1 MKPLRKAMWHLAG
14 ELSPMS
20 LEIQRLVKKN
30 PDAERVRNRMEWLLA
45 RIFERVKIMQ
55 AGLGD
60 LEDFKVDENS
70 LEIVER
76 ESGEDR
82 ARRNQLQAHRGQQSP
97 AQ

>member
-1 MKPLRKAMWHLAG
+1 MWHLAG
-14 ELSPMS
+14 DISHML

-60 LEDFKVDENS
+60 LEDFKAHENG
-70 LEIVER
+70 LEIVAR
-76 ESGEDR
+76 ESREDK
-82 ARRNQLQAHRGQQSP
+82 ARRKQLKAHRGQQPP

>member
-1 MKPLRKAMWHLAG
+1 MKPLRKAMWHLTG

-45 RIFERVKIMQ
+45 RILERVKIMQ

-60 LEDFKVDENS
+60 LEDFKVDEDG
-70 LEIVER
+70 LEIVAR
-76 ESGEDR
+76 ESREDK
-82 ARRNQLQAHRGQQSP
+82 ARRKQLKAHRGQQQP

>member
-1 MKPLRKAMWHLAG
+1 MRHLAG

-20 LEIQRLVKKN
+20 LEIQRMVKKN

-45 RIFERVKIMQ
+45 RIFDRFKIVQ

-60 LEDFKVDENS
+60 LEDFKVDENG
-70 LEIVER
+70 LEIVAKEA
-76 ESGEDR
+76 GENR
-82 ARRNQLQAHRGQQSP
+82 ARRKQLQAHRGQQPP